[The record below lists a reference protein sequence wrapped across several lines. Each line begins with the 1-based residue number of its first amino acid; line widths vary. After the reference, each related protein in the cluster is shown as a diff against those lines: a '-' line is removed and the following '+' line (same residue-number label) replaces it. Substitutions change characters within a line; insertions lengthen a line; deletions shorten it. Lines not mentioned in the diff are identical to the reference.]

1 MKQQAVSIRI
11 GWVIEYKGKPWTVVK
26 ATHIKPGKGGAF
38 MQVEMKSV
46 EEGTKTNERFRS
58 EDTVEKLMVEEKDCQ
73 FLYED
78 ALGLTFMDSETF
90 EQFVMPADILGD
102 SRPFMVEGITKLLP
116 AVCFYEIFYQDN
128 SARSLENSLPL
139 ATENCRSRSSAPLP
153 KPNRWS
159 KDRPRLRPTNR
170 RFWTTASASWFRR
183 LSTRV
188 KRSWS
193 ARPKPTM
200 SKEPNNVVSFPNSHA
215 FGRRRQKGNGVA

>member
-78 ALGLTFMDSETF
+78 ALGLTCMAVELPQQVVCTIAET
-90 EQFVMPADILGD
+90 EPVVKGQTAASSYKPAILD
-102 SRPFMVEGITKLLP
+102 
-116 AVCFYEIFYQDN
+116 
-128 SARSLENSLPL
+128 
-139 ATENCRSRSSAPLP
+139 
-153 KPNRWS
+153 
-159 KDRPRLRPTNR
+159 
-170 RFWTTASASWFRR
+170 
-183 LSTRV
+183 
-188 KRSWS
+188 
-193 ARPKPTM
+193 
-200 SKEPNNVVSFPNSHA
+200 
-215 FGRRRQKGNGVA
+215 NGVRIMVPPFINQGEKVVVGTAEANYVERAK